1 LKSANFRWIPA
12 LLAVVAFVS
21 AARWGSGQE
30 AAAVGSAAAPGQ
42 VGKGFPAKTQSELR
56 KIGSLIGK
64 GEPREKYEAPWIKLV
79 SANKTLDLGRAI
91 ETVLEEAKG
100 EAQRNVVAARDK
112 ARKIGS
118 LRKDIGDEL
127 SRSRSLAVRWKD
139 APPARPVKK
148 KVIKIERGAPE
159 KTRILAGA
167 AISSRDD
174 LEDYIHELEDKLNA
188 VGDDAQLANIDLQ
201 NTIQKQQQ
209 LIQVLSNVSKLLS
222 DTALATIRK
231 IG

>member
-12 LLAVVAFVS
+12 LVAVAAFVP
-21 AARWGSGQE
+21 ATGRGSGPE
-30 AAAVGSAAAPGQ
+30 AAAVGSAAPPGQ
-42 VGKGFPAKTQSELR
+42 VEKGFPAKTRAELR
-56 KIGSLIGK
+56 KIGTLIGR

-79 SANKTLDLGRAI
+79 SANKTLDLGRAV
-91 ETVLEEAKG
+91 ETILEEAKG
-100 EAQRNVVAARDK
+100 EAQRNVVTARDK

-118 LRKDIGDEL
+118 IRNDVGDEL
-127 SRSRSLAVRWKD
+127 ARSRSLAARWKE
-139 APPARPVKK
+139 APPGQPVKK

-174 LEDYIHELEDKLNA
+174 LADYIRELEEKLGTL
-188 VGDDAQLANIDLQ
+188 GDDAELANIDLQ
-201 NTIQKQQQ
+201 NTFQKQQQ
-209 LIQVLSNVSKLLS
+209 LIQMLSNVSKVLS